1 VQQETE
7 YNRSMSNTAINMTA
21 KTEFTFGYDLENVQA
36 VEKYV
41 RENYSEAEYEMYV
54 GHGDDTM
61 NALEITMRADDEHLH
76 LLIDACDG
84 QGAFEEEE

>member
-1 VQQETE
+1 
-7 YNRSMSNTAINMTA
+7 MSNTTTT

-41 RENYSEAEYEMYV
+41 KENYSESEYEMYV
-54 GHGDDTM
+54 GHGDDMM
-61 NALEITMRADDEHLH
+61 NALEIAARSDDKEFY

-84 QGAFEEEE
+84 QGEFEEEE